1 LIEEQCTFIED
12 QAQKMSKTI
21 NDFMDFFRPNKEME
35 LFFVNESVLEVEK
48 MIESQLKNRNIKLVK
63 NIDKEAKVLGTR
75 NELEHVLLNIVAN
88 ARDALE
94 EKKPFF
100 KQIVISVEQSEKN
113 VTINISDNA
122 GGVPKEIMNRVFDP
136 YFSTKSKSKGAGIG
150 LYMSKTIISRNF
162 RGDINVSNDDDG
174 AVFQIK
180 IPKKSQK

>member
-1 LIEEQCTFIED
+1 
-12 QAQKMSKTI
+12 
-21 NDFMDFFRPNKEME
+21 
-35 LFFVNESVLEVEK
+35 
-48 MIESQLKNRNIKLVK
+48 
-63 NIDKEAKVLGTR
+63 
-75 NELEHVLLNIVAN
+75 
-88 ARDALE
+88 
-94 EKKPFF
+94 
-100 KQIVISVEQSEKN
+100 VEQSEKN